1 MPATASAQRRIS
13 RLATLTAV
21 HRAFHWLHLHQPQL
35 RQWQLELV
43 RIPAPPFGESARAAW
58 FLNRFQELGLTN
70 IHLDDAGNALA
81 ELQPEPASTSSPNP
95 SSVAPLNNIISTEAA
110 DSLTVRRAVD
120 CGHSPQL
127 QRTDSRCG
135 IRRDPPHFAQ
145 PALASPDRGQI
156 NAAPPCILLSAHLD
170 TVFPADTPIDPTEEK
185 DSPRIH
191 APGICDNAA
200 GLTALLAIAAALRFA
215 NITPPIPILFAAN
228 VGEEGEGDLRG
239 MRHLFERGPYRTRI
253 ASALILEGGGTAAA
267 IHRAL
272 GSLRFR
278 VTITGPG
285 GHSWA
290 DAGTPNPILLL
301 SKALT
306 EIAALELPTDPLTT
320 FNVGHISGGTS
331 INSIPESASALLDL
345 RSTDPT
351 QLISTATTVH
361 QIFDGIVTA
370 QSTTN
375 TPLKLHIET
384 IGNRPAATL
393 PDDSPLLHTLRAV
406 DRHLSLRT
414 ELRLGSTDANIPL
427 SRGIPALALG
437 SGGIGGGIHTLQ
449 EWYDP
454 TARETALRRILL
466 TLLDTTQTTANPTH

>member
-58 FLNRFQELGLTN
+58 FLERFQALGLTN
-70 IHLDDAGNALA
+70 LHLDDAGNALA
-81 ELQPEPASTSSPNP
+81 ELAPELTPELTPDPSPTP
-95 SSVAPLNNIISTEAA
+95 Y
-110 DSLTVRRAVD
+110 SL
-120 CGHSPQL
+120 
-127 QRTDSRCG
+127 
-135 IRRDPPHFAQ
+135 PPT
-145 PALASPDRGQI
+145 
-156 NAAPPCILLSAHLD
+156 PCTLLSAHLD
-170 TVFPADTPIDPTEEK
+170 TVFPANTPIDPTEEK

-253 ASALILEGGGTAAA
+253 AAALILEGGGTAAA

-290 DAGTPNPILLL
+290 DAGTPNPILTL
-301 SKALT
+301 SQALT
-306 EIAALELPTDPLTT
+306 EIAALTLPTDPLTT
-320 FNVGHISGGTS
+320 LNVGHISGGTS

-345 RSTDPT
+345 RSTDST
-351 QLISTATTVH
+351 QLVSTATRVH
-361 QIFDGIVTA
+361 QIFDDIVTT
-370 QSTTN
+370 QSTTA
-375 TPLKLHIET
+375 TPLKLHIDT

-393 PDDSPLLHTLRAV
+393 PDDSPSSTPSAPSTVTSPSAPNSASAPPTPTSLSPAASPPSPSAAAARAAA
-406 DRHLSLRT
+406 
-414 ELRLGSTDANIPL
+414 STP
-427 SRGIPALALG
+427 SRSGTTPPAAKPP
-437 SGGIGGGIHTLQ
+437 S
-449 EWYDP
+449 
-454 TARETALRRILL
+454 AASS
-466 TLLDTTQTTANPTH
+466 

>member
-1 MPATASAQRRIS
+1 MPATSSAQRRIS

-35 RQWQLELV
+35 RLWQLELV
-43 RIPAPPFGESARAAW
+43 RIPAPPFGESTRAAW
-58 FLNRFQELGLTN
+58 FLDRFRDLGLTN

-81 ELQPEPASTSSPNP
+81 ELTPAP
-95 SSVAPLNNIISTEAA
+95 SAPT
-110 DSLTVRRAVD
+110 
-120 CGHSPQL
+120 P
-127 QRTDSRCG
+127 
-135 IRRDPPHFAQ
+135 DPHTLP
-145 PALASPDRGQI
+145 PA
-156 NAAPPCILLSAHLD
+156 ILLSAHLD
-170 TVFPADTPIDPTEEK
+170 TVFPANTPIDPIESN
-185 DSPRIH
+185 DHPRIS

-200 GLTALLAIAAALRFA
+200 GLTALLALAAALRFA

-239 MRHLFERGPYRTRI
+239 MRHLFERGSYSTRI
-253 ASALILEGGGTAAA
+253 AAAIVLEGGGTAAA
-267 IHRAL
+267 VTRAL

-285 GHSWA
+285 GHSWT
-290 DAGTPNPILLL
+290 DAGLPNPILIL
-301 SKALT
+301 SQALAR
-306 EIAALELPTDPLTT
+306 IAELNLPTDPLTT
-320 FNVGHISGGTS
+320 LNVGHISGGTS
-331 INSIPESASALLDL
+331 INSIPESATALLDL
-345 RSTDPT
+345 RSTDPA

-361 QIFDGIVTA
+361 QILDDIVTS

-375 TPLKLHIET
+375 SPAKLHIET

-393 PDDSPLLHTLRAV
+393 PDDSPILHTLRAV

-437 SGGIGGGIHTLQ
+437 SGGNGGGIHTLQ

-454 TARETALRRILL
+454 TGREIALRRILL
-466 TLLDTTQTTANPTH
+466 TLLDTLQTTADSHP